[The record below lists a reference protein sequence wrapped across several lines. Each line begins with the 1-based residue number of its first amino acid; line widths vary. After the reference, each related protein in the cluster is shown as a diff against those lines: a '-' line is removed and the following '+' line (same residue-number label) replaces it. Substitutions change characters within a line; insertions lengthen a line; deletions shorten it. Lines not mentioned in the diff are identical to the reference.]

1 MLQKKQTTN
10 EITFVD
16 GVVRGVTIKNG
27 SIIKNDTPDIHFGS
41 YTVGFN
47 RFMRAYN
54 NDIKIAKVINVPFRA
69 PLQDSLYV
77 EASFFR
83 KKQSKDIFKVVQC
96 QEIFDSMPP
105 CLRLSLEKVK
115 TKFDDSRS
123 DVDES

>member
-27 SIIKNDTPDIHFGS
+27 SIIKNDTPDIYFGS

-96 QEIFDSMPP
+96 QEIFDSKPP

>member
-27 SIIKNDTPDIHFGS
+27 SIIKNDTTDIHFGS

-83 KKQSKDIFKVVQC
+83 KKQSKDVFKVVQC
-96 QEIFDSMPP
+96 QEIFDSKPP